1 MNKNMKPLGILIF
14 LLIITLTTISLNEY
28 IQKPEEKAS
37 EPIISPP
44 STTSVSQGY
53 IQSYNHELNYGYE
66 YPETW
71 TMRGSDYFHMDGGM
85 LNAEMFVDEPEGTSI
100 TIIAKTSVWKDLDE
114 AKSIMHDAF
123 NENILN
129 ERMIIVNNIQGY
141 ELTHESSPIKSK
153 IVIFFIDG
161 RIYEFN
167 YGAEKD
173 LYDASEG
180 IFDHVVNSF
189 TIEYR

>member
-1 MNKNMKPLGILIF
+1 MKKNMKPLGVLIF
-14 LLIITLTTISLNEY
+14 LLIVALATISLSGC

-37 EPIISPP
+37 EPIIPPP

-71 TMRGSDYFHMDGGM
+71 TMRGSDYFHMDGGI

-114 AKSIMHDAF
+114 AKSVIRDAF
-123 NENILN
+123 SEDILN
-129 ERMIIVNNIQGY
+129 ERMIVVNNIQGY
-141 ELTHESSPIKSK
+141 ELTRESSPIKFK
-153 IVIFFIDG
+153 MVIFFING

-167 YGAEKD
+167 YGTDEN

-189 TIEYR
+189 NIK